1 MRTSRKQKGS
11 SVVEGVIGL
20 WLVVAAIVLGTLF
33 LVNAGVSTYCKEKLG
48 FIANQ
53 AADYAAVLPPDGAR
67 QGLVQNMV
75 RELVSKMGFSTSGTQ
90 VSIQDLTLV
99 SRPAV
104 KVTVTTPFSTF
115 LSAVGGNI
123 IPPLITMSDSAVAL
137 NNGWYPAYAV
147 VVDLQGQ
154 KTLGI
159 MVDPAGQMPNDQLPV
174 YGFNYFI
181 SNVLN
186 LRL

>member
-1 MRTSRKQKGS
+1 MQKRRNQQGS
-11 SVVEGVIGL
+11 SVLEGVVGL
-20 WLVVAAIVLGTLF
+20 WLVVAAIVLGTLL

-75 RELVSKMGFSTSGTQ
+75 RELVGKMGFSTAGTQ
-90 VSIQDLTLV
+90 VTIEDLTLV
-99 SRPAV
+99 SRPGV

-115 LSAVGGNI
+115 LSSVGGNI
-123 IPPLITMSDSAVAL
+123 IPPLITLSDSAVAL
-137 NNGWYPAYAV
+137 SNGWYPAYAV

-154 KTLGI
+154 KTLSI
-159 MVDPAGQMPNDQLPV
+159 LVDPAGQIPNDTLPV
-174 YGFNYFI
+174 YGFNYFLT
-181 SNVLN
+181 NVLKI
-186 LRL
+186 RL

>member
-1 MRTSRKQKGS
+1 
-11 SVVEGVIGL
+11 
-20 WLVVAAIVLGTLF
+20 
-33 LVNAGVSTYCKEKLG
+33 
-48 FIANQ
+48 
-53 AADYAAVLPPDGAR
+53 
-67 QGLVQNMV
+67 
-75 RELVSKMGFSTSGTQ
+75 MGFSTSGTQ

-104 KVTVTTPFSTF
+104 KVTVDSFSTF

-159 MVDPAGQMPNDQLPV
+159 MVDPAGQMPNDPV
-174 YGFNYFI
+174 ASLHDSALY